1 MEKLH
6 PCHAMQQNSSQNT
19 RTGWCMGTDMGTSE
33 RMYLETFRIL
43 ETADEH
49 FYTDHSY
56 HWPLYGLN
64 LPKEV
69 LEKLYRLNA
78 EKIMN
83 QK

>member
-1 MEKLH
+1 MNPNEH
-6 PCHAMQQNSSQNT
+6 
-19 RTGWCMGTDMGTSE
+19 
-33 RMYLETFRIL
+33 MYLGTFRIL

-49 FYTDHSY
+49 FYTNYSY